1 MHTIQLMLVEAETP
15 QDAFDYV
22 ESQLSEGE
30 PRWSDWHNAS
40 NASSMNF
47 AGRWEHDLFLTDEQ
61 KKQIEAG
68 TLDKSE
74 IPNHLCYADNQEL
87 ADQVISQFL
96 GWRKQALRENVP
108 VGIADLNT
116 LVDNY
121 DHAEGSVKLGS
132 SVSMELWKL
141 GRLIDLLLEGWSS
154 ESAIYDLQYYTASL
168 SHFYERCAKAPHK
181 QFLIPVDFH
190 H

>member
-1 MHTIQLMLVEAETP
+1 MHTIQIMLVEAETP
-15 QDAFDYV
+15 QQAFEYV
-22 ESQLSEGE
+22 EGQLSEGE

-47 AGRWEHDLFLTDEQ
+47 AGRWEHDLFATDEQ

-74 IPNHLCYADNQEL
+74 IPNYLCYADDQEL
-87 ADQVISQFL
+87 ADQVIGQFL
-96 GWRKQALRENVP
+96 SWRKQSLRENVP
-108 VGIADLNT
+108 VGLPDLTT
-116 LVDNY
+116 LIDNY
-121 DHAEGSVKLGS
+121 DPAEVALGTPL
-132 SVSMELWKL
+132 SMELWKL
-141 GRLIDLLLEGWSS
+141 GKLVQMLGDDWTYESS
-154 ESAIYDLQYYTASL
+154 IYDLQYYSASL
-168 SHFYERCAKAPHK
+168 GNFYERCSKAPHK